1 MFVQLCIAIAVTII
15 GFSMAAY
22 FRHLRKKP

>member
-1 MFVQLCIAIAVTII
+1 MFVQLCIAVAITII

-22 FRHLRKKP
+22 FRHLRKKQ